1 MQCSMQGVS
10 EQKVSKR
17 LSNFELLRIISM
29 IIIIAHHFSIHGGFE
44 FLAARMTIPRLWI
57 RFLQM
62 GGKIGVNVFVLISGY
77 FLINTSKVKSS
88 KVIKLWLQ
96 LLTYSVAIYIVFVI
110 MGLTDFSIRVLIKSC
125 FPVTFGG
132 WWFASCYFVLY
143 LISPFI
149 NKFLVTLDKKTY
161 QRLLVLV
168 FVMWCLIPTA
178 TCQLFESNNL
188 LWFIYLY
195 AIAGYIRLWHDTSKV
210 PAFTYHVLTIGM
222 VILTFSL
229 IAVLDW
235 LSLKSSF
242 FVMYVTNLY
251 EMQQFFIL
259 FISVC
264 MFLGF
269 KGLNIKYSKA
279 INVVSTATFGIFLI
293 HDNEYVRPF
302 FWGELFKNATYSD
315 TTFLIP
321 YSIGV
326 ICLVF
331 AVCACIELLRIH
343 ILEKYYMRLITKI
356 EPAIDNSIDKFFS
369 LKFFDRL

>member
-1 MQCSMQGVS
+1 
-10 EQKVSKR
+10 
-17 LSNFELLRIISM
+17 
-29 IIIIAHHFSIHGGFE
+29 
-44 FLAARMTIPRLWI
+44 
-57 RFLQM
+57 
-62 GGKIGVNVFVLISGY
+62 
-77 FLINTSKVKSS
+77 
-88 KVIKLWLQ
+88 
-96 LLTYSVAIYIVFVI
+96 
-110 MGLTDFSIRVLIKSC
+110 
-125 FPVTFGG
+125 
-132 WWFASCYFVLY
+132 
-143 LISPFI
+143 
-149 NKFLVTLDKKTY
+149 
-161 QRLLVLV
+161 
-168 FVMWCLIPTA
+168 
-178 TCQLFESNNL
+178 
-188 LWFIYLY
+188 
-195 AIAGYIRLWHDTSKV
+195 
-210 PAFTYHVLTIGM
+210 
-222 VILTFSL
+222 
-229 IAVLDW
+229 
-235 LSLKSSF
+235 
-242 FVMYVTNLY
+242 MYVTNLY